1 MTPANPDT
9 GAAELMSPGSIGAPG
24 SPPATIPEDYTGTT
38 AVDWM
43 RYLMRKGWATLPPT
57 PPKMPGYIAPA
68 PVMIA
73 VPNATFGVKDGGTTH
88 FPSIESALQRAVQ
101 GLAGTIYT
109 QTWSDAR
116 VSGFLSAIAFDS
128 DAWNGDADPG
138 AKNIPALI
146 AEYTQV
152 YRVAV
157 TPV

>member
-1 MTPANPDT
+1 MTPTNPDT

-24 SPPATIPEDYTGTT
+24 SPPPVVPDDYTGTT

-43 RYLMRKGWATLPPT
+43 RYLYRKGWATLPAT

-73 VPNATFGVKDGGTTH
+73 VLNSSFGVRDGGTTH

-101 GLAGTIYT
+101 GLVGAIFT
-109 QTWSDAR
+109 QTWTDAR
-116 VSGFLSAIAFDS
+116 VAAHLSAIAFDS
-128 DAWNGDADPG
+128 DAWNGDVDPG
-138 AKNIPALI
+138 SKEIAALVAK
-146 AEYTQV
+146 YVQV